1 MRDMSKWFRY
11 NWAVREEWLDWCER
25 LSTDELLRPRV
36 GGAGGI
42 LATFVHILDV
52 EYSWIRGMQGKSDVP
67 IRLEAYASLQLVR
80 ELFALCRSEIEPF
93 LDSSDTLKEDLPVHV
108 PWTEGAHTQGEILRH
123 LIAHEIHHIGQLSVW
138 ARELGLQ
145 PVSANVIGRKI

>member
-25 LSTDELLRPRV
+25 LSNDELLRPRV

-52 EYSWIRGMQGKSDVP
+52 
-67 IRLEAYASLQLVR
+67 
-80 ELFALCRSEIEPF
+80 
-93 LDSSDTLKEDLPVHV
+93 
-108 PWTEGAHTQGEILRH
+108 
-123 LIAHEIHHIGQLSVW
+123 IGQLSVW
-138 ARELGLQ
+138 SRELGLQ
-145 PVSANVIGRKI
+145 QV